1 MGQKTNSNILRIGK
15 IKTWK
20 SKYIEKKRT
29 EFQTVLFRDLE
40 IKKFLSHLFTKNKL
54 KIQNSRFYYSE
65 SSLHVYVSYY
75 SEIDLGFIEN
85 EIKTKLKSSKSKS
98 SLKRSTKIN
107 QLLTLIQLYRTKEN
121 RNAITQALNK
131 NSTQYLL
138 EKKSLRLNII
148 KNLKGFFNEK
158 KNQTLH
164 KSDKNLF
171 LAKILKSLS
180 LFTNGKQNIF
190 LNLKQINNEKLIFK
204 TVFNCRKQELK
215 DSLIKLRKFQRTEF
229 FRKGTN
235 IIFNFIT
242 HQKSS
247 SFLSEFI
254 AFQLRKLK
262 RPNFF
267 LRFLKLCLKTFCN
280 MKFSKFDRLKIQI
293 KGRFNGASRSTHKI
307 IKINQNVPALTLNS
321 NIDFGESTAYTSNGT
336 FGIKVWSYKTT
347 L

>member
-40 IKKFLSHLFTKNKL
+40 IKKFLLHLFTKNKL

-75 SEIDLGFIEN
+75 SEIDLGLIGN

-98 SLKRSTKIN
+98 SLKRSTKIS
-107 QLLTLIQLYRTKEN
+107 QLLTLIQLYRTKKN
-121 RNAITQALNK
+121 RNALNQ

-138 EKKSLRLNII
+138 EKNSQRLNII
-148 KNLKGFFNEK
+148 KNLKGFFNGE
-158 KNQTLH
+158 KNQTLNKNH
-164 KSDKNLF
+164 KNLF

-204 TVFNCRKQELK
+204 TVFNCRKQRLK
-215 DSLIKLRKFQRTEF
+215 DSIIKLRKFQRTEF

-235 IIFNFIT
+235 IIFNFMT

-254 AFQLRKLK
+254 ASQLRKLK

-267 LRFLKLCLKTFCN
+267 LRFLKLCLKTFCS